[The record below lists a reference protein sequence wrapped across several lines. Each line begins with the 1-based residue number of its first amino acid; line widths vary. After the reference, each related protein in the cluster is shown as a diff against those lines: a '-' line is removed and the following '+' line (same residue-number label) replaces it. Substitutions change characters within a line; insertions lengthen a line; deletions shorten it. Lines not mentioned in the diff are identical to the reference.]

1 MEYLSFLEP
10 YINAENSKLF
20 FSIIL
25 IIILSLLSRPI
36 ISKYL
41 LGWIRKFVEK
51 TENEIDDKI
60 IDVMEPPA
68 RFISIVIGLYLIAE
82 IYVPTMQGIF
92 IRTIIAFSIFW
103 LLFSSTIPLA
113 ELLKGKDKYINKS
126 LIGWGLKVIRVIII
140 FTGAS
145 AILEIWGIKVGA
157 ILAGLGILG
166 AAVAL
171 GTQDLFKNL
180 IAGFLILSEH
190 RFGEG
195 EWIRVSNVAEGTVEK
210 IGLRSTLIRR
220 FDQAPMHVPNSQLAD
235 APLINFSRMKHRRI
249 SWTIGLEYR
258 TNKKQLKTIVE
269 SIEQLVSK
277 QDFVPASKVSTFVVI
292 DKFNDSSIDLLIY
305 AFTKTTKWGEWLK
318 IKEQLALD
326 IKKIVEEAGA
336 SFAFP
341 SQSIYIEKNDE
352 PNIKFKK

>member
-10 YINAENSKLF
+10 YINKENSRLF
-20 FSIIL
+20 FNIIF
-25 IIILSLLSRPI
+25 IIVLALLSRPI
-36 ISKYL
+36 ISKFL
-41 LGWIRKFVEK
+41 LGWIHKIVKK
-51 TENEIDDKI
+51 TDNKIDDKI
-60 IDVMEPPA
+60 INIMEPPA
-68 RFISIVIGLYLIAE
+68 RFISIVVGLYLIAE
-82 IYVPTMQGIF
+82 IYIPAMQGIF
-92 IRTIIAFSIFW
+92 IRTIIAFLIFW
-103 LLFSSTIPLA
+103 LLFNATVPLA
-113 ELLKGKDKYINKS
+113 ELLKVKDKYINKS
-126 LIGWGLKVIRVIII
+126 LIGWGLKVLRVIIL

-249 SWTIGLEYR
+249 SWTIGLEYK
-258 TNKKQLKTIVE
+258 TNKQQLKTIVE
-269 SIEQLVSK
+269 SIEKLVSK
-277 QDFVPASKVSTFVVI
+277 QDFVPANKVSTFVVI

-305 AFTKTTKWGEWLK
+305 AFTKTTNWGEWLK

-326 IKKIVEEAGA
+326 IKKIVEESGA

-352 PNIKFKK
+352 SSIKLKK